1 MSKGHVFIAQNSDVN
16 YVRQACALALSIK
29 RFNKVENKTCLIT
42 NDPVPEEYK
51 HAFDYI
57 VPIPW
62 GDLAKKSDWKIE
74 NRWKIIHAT
83 PFKENIVYDVDMVL
97 LNSNDHWWEYF
108 NNYDL
113 LFTSTVTD
121 YRKNPVTSN
130 FYRKTF
136 TANQL
141 PNIYVGAFYF
151 KKNAKSFEFFKWL
164 DIITKNWEEFYREF
178 LPKTPQKFCSID
190 VSAALAIK
198 FMDCE
203 NTTTVPGTVIPSF
216 THMKPAI
223 QGWKTVPLKW
233 THVLSS
239 YLDDECNL
247 IVGNIKQQ
255 GLFHYVEDEFLTDDM
270 MLKLSKV

>member
-62 GDLAKKSDWKIE
+62 GDLAAKSDWKIE

-83 PFKENIVYDVDMVL
+83 PFKENIVYDVDMLL

>member
-1 MSKGHVFIAQNSDVN
+1 MSKGHVFIAQNSDVD

-29 RFNKVENKTCLIT
+29 RFNKIENKTCLIT
-42 NDPVPEEYK
+42 NDIVPEVYK

-57 VPIPW
+57 IPIPW
-62 GDLAKKSDWKIE
+62 GDLAAETSWKIE

-83 PFKENIVYDVDMVL
+83 PFKENIVYDVDMLL
-97 LNSNDHWWEYF
+97 LNSNDHWWQHF
-108 NNYDL
+108 SNHNL
-113 LFTSTVTD
+113 MFTSTVVD
-121 YRKNPVTSN
+121 YRKNPVTSD

-151 KKNAKSFEFFKWL
+151 KKNAMSFEFFKWL
-164 DIITKNWEEFYREF
+164 DIITKNWQEFYKEF
-178 LPKTPQKFCSID
+178 LPNSTQKFCSID

-198 FMDCE
+198 FMACE
-203 NTTTVPGTVIPSF
+203 DTVVVPGTIIPSF

-223 QGWKTVPLKW
+223 QGWNIIPLKW

-239 YLDDECNL
+239 YLDDNCNL
-247 IVGNIKQQ
+247 IVGNVKQQ
-255 GLFHYVEDEFLTDDM
+255 GVFHYVEDEFLTEDM

>member
-83 PFKENIVYDVDMVL
+83 PFKENIVYDVDMLL
-97 LNSNDHWWEYF
+97 LNSNDHWWDYF

-113 LFTSTVTD
+113 LFTSTVVD

-203 NTTTVPGTVIPSF
+203 NTTTVPGTIIPSF

-239 YLDDECNL
+239 YLDDDCNL